1 MQTEEQDEQL
11 TLLEDKAAR
20 FKFSF
25 RLLGK
30 EEVETNK
37 EEVITAWKLIL
48 RNYVRDIF
56 DLLNLLKENIAWSL
70 LDDKK
75 ERFYQVKIEL
85 EPMLTNYKDYE
96 GEEMRKMINDIILM
110 LDEGFHGFR
119 QSFIS
124 ETYYEDLFRKV
135 LKRYREENE
144 ERLELIYMQD
154 SQDEALI

>member
-75 ERFYQVKIEL
+75 ERFYQVKIEWNL
-85 EPMLTNYKDYE
+85 CLPTIKTMKEK
-96 GEEMRKMINDIILM
+96 KCA
-110 LDEGFHGFR
+110 
-119 QSFIS
+119 
-124 ETYYEDLFRKV
+124 K
-135 LKRYREENE
+135 
-144 ERLELIYMQD
+144 
-154 SQDEALI
+154 